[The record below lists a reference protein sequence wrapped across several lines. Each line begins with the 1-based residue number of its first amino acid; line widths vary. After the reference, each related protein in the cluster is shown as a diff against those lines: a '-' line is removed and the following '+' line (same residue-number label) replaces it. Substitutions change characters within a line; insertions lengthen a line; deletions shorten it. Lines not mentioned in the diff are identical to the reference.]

1 MCKEVKIMNTVRQ
14 QRGFTLIEL
23 LVVIAIISILT
34 SILFPV
40 FARAREN
47 ARRASCLS
55 NLKQIGLGLMQYTQ
69 DYDEKYPLLGYAS
82 GDNITY
88 PDGTTSSNNW
98 IMRIYPYVKST
109 QVFNCPS
116 NSRTPWKGG
125 SAGASS
131 PSPNPVYSVSYG
143 MNTRLIDGGYSA
155 ISIASVQKV
164 SETLMFADS
173 AGGSPYGIFDYYY
186 GPPDVSVAEN
196 SVRYVDDRHL
206 DGANLVFADGH
217 AKWKKMSHDANDH
230 PIPPKAAQG
239 VYWYADGT
247 R

>member
-1 MCKEVKIMNTVRQ
+1 MQTIHWKCSRQGTV
-14 QRGFTLIEL
+14 RGFTLIEL
-23 LVVIAIISILT
+23 LVVIAIISILA

-69 DYDEKYPLLGYAS
+69 DYDEKYPLLGYAD
-82 GDNITY
+82 GDTIKY
-88 PDGTTSSNNW
+88 PDGTTSNNNW
-98 IMRIYPYVKST
+98 VLRIYPYVKST

-116 NSRTPWKGG
+116 NSRTPWIGG
-125 SAGASS
+125 SGGKNTSS
-131 PSPNPVYSVSYG
+131 PNAVYSVSYG
-143 MNTRLIDGGYSA
+143 MNSRLINGGYSA
-155 ISIASVQKV
+155 ISIASVEKV
-164 SETLMFADS
+164 SQTLMFADS
-173 AGGSPYGIFDYYY
+173 GGESPYAILDLYYT
-186 GPPDVSVAEN
+186 GPSSP
-196 SVRYVDDRHL
+196 RWVDDRHL

-217 AKWKKMSHDANDH
+217 AKWKKMSRDANDH

-247 R
+247 H